1 MKFNLFRKW
10 KKTDYTIGKLKLE
23 GEFFCD
29 TLEPP
34 VRNLVDYN
42 HDGDF
47 DDKGEGKV
55 YGNTA
60 IMPDTYEIKMNMFES
75 LGKKMPMLIGTKGFT
90 GVFIHAGETVKNT
103 KACILAGSNYKPG
116 RLTDSPYYVRKICEL
131 LTEAEA
137 RGERSTITI
146 EE

>member
-60 IMPDTYEIKMNMFES
+60 VMPGTYEIRMIMFEK

-90 GVFIHAGETVKNT
+90 GVFIHAGESVKNT
-103 KACILAGSNYKPG
+103 KACILIGDNYKPG
-116 RLTDSPYYVRKICEL
+116 RLTDSPYHVKRLCEML
-131 LTEAEA
+131 IEAEA
-137 RGERSTITI
+137 KGEKSFIKI
-146 EE
+146 EV